1 MKITAAFAS
10 LTAATGSVVAAGITH
25 SATLLII
32 ALVLIGILL
41 AIEVSLVV
49 LYVRR
54 PGDRQDLLKL
64 YRVWR
69 GR

>member
-1 MKITAAFAS
+1 MKTTAAFAS
-10 LTAATGSVVAAGITH
+10 LTAATSSVAAVFTQN
-25 SATLLII
+25 TLALYI
-32 ALVLIGILL
+32 ALGLVAFVL
-41 AIEVSLVV
+41 AIEVALLV

-54 PGDRQDLLKL
+54 PGDRKDLLAF

>member
-1 MKITAAFAS
+1 MKITAAFAP
-10 LTAATGSVVAAGITH
+10 LIAAMSSVTVFAQNTVA
-25 SATLLII
+25 LCM
-32 ALVLIGILL
+32 ALAFVASIL
-41 AIEVSLVV
+41 AIEVTFLI

-54 PGDRQDLLKL
+54 PGDRKDLLKL